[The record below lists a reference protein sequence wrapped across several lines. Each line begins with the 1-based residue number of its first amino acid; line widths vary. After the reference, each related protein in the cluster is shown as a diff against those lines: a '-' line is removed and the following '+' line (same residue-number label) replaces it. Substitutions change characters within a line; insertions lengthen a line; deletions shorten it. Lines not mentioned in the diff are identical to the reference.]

1 MGSLKDFGYGT
12 FKSFVNVFTFGLT
25 SEFFA
30 KKNNLESTLETIK
43 NINYNEFKNQLDKIQ
58 KQKEDD
64 DYIIKY
70 EQIKYLTKS
79 SSNDFNLFNILKKK
93 NSNEIREIEEEIVH
107 LKFNLNSKPKLI
119 NKNDIILK
127 SENEDYYKKDDPEN
141 FDENSELN
149 INLLD
154 NEESEIDDNII
165 CTKSH

>member
-43 NINYNEFKNQLDKIQ
+43 NINYNEFKNQLDKIR

-70 EQIKYLTKS
+70 EQIK
-79 SSNDFNLFNILKKK
+79 
-93 NSNEIREIEEEIVH
+93 
-107 LKFNLNSKPKLI
+107 
-119 NKNDIILK
+119 
-127 SENEDYYKKDDPEN
+127 
-141 FDENSELN
+141 
-149 INLLD
+149 
-154 NEESEIDDNII
+154 
-165 CTKSH
+165 